1 MGAFDGI
8 VQGGMGLDVS
18 ANASRSLAPTVRC
31 KWCKMYKYELKET
44 AVRENTDRRC
54 EAHSNLQRRHTCIGG
69 FIINKLITLL
79 PFRVFAL
86 TMRQMTPLIRNY
98 TLRKSTDLV
107 NRTLCFI

>member
-1 MGAFDGI
+1 MNVSTQASPAFH
-8 VQGGMGLDVS
+8 
-18 ANASRSLAPTVRC
+18 ANWRLLYVINSVNC
-31 KWCKMYKYELKET
+31 INELKEN
-44 AVRENTDRRC
+44 AVRENDDRRR
-54 EAHSNLQRRHTCIGG
+54 EVHSNLQRRHGG

-86 TMRQMTPLIRNY
+86 IMKQMTPLIRND